1 MLRSNIASAHPLH
14 PLWKPAAAAAVK
26 QPRRIVNDMN
36 APRRRP
42 IQSLRLALA
51 LAAGLALAA
60 QPRELLSMRPP
71 AGTVL
76 PAAPAAGLPD
86 FPFPASLAGPAPTAA
101 THETNAVRLPVV
113 PHAVRLTVDKAA
125 QHPLDHPL
133 PVRRESRLPGAAAG
147 IRTERVFAVNE
158 PTAAPVAPVEPIE
171 PVASMAAPP
180 RAVRPAAQHAPA
192 PASSQ
197 TPPPEPSR
205 TASPARAAEASLAR
219 TRLLVVGD
227 SLSIALADVLE
238 RRLAR
243 TPGLAFA
250 RLGKVSSGLA
260 RPDFFDWEKH
270 MDEMAAKTAPD
281 IVVVMIGANDNKSLR
296 LPSGQA
302 VHFGAR
308 DWAAEYRRRAAR
320 LVEIA
325 RRHNP
330 AARIVWLGAPVMGD
344 PALARDMPAVNAALA
359 DAMRRLPG
367 CRFVDMWPVLAGPN
381 GAYAEFLDQK
391 TRLRAPDGVHLAPA
405 GAARL
410 ADACMVA
417 LAEPAT
423 GILLSQ
429 AP

>member
-1 MLRSNIASAHPLH
+1 
-14 PLWKPAAAAAVK
+14 
-26 QPRRIVNDMN
+26 
-36 APRRRP
+36 
-42 IQSLRLALA
+42 
-51 LAAGLALAA
+51 
-60 QPRELLSMRPP
+60 MRPP
-71 AGTVL
+71 AGVVIT
-76 PAAPAAGLPD
+76 AAPASVRSD
-86 FPFPASLAGPAPTAA
+86 FPFPASLVEPTPPVAEHA
-101 THETNAVRLPVV
+101 QNAVRLPVV
-113 PHAVRLTVDKAA
+113 PHSVRLAVDKSA
-125 QHPLDHPL
+125 QHPKDHPL
-133 PVRRESRLPGAAAG
+133 HVRRDTRIPGAAAG

-158 PTAAPVAPVEPIE
+158 PTAAP
-171 PVASMAAPP
+171 
-180 RAVRPAAQHAPA
+180 APA
-192 PASSQ
+192 PSAPAPFAPVAAIAQVPPQAPGVPVSSSNAASAPSRAASSV
-197 TPPPEPSR
+197 
-205 TASPARAAEASLAR
+205 RAAEASLAR

-238 RRLAR
+238 RRLAK

-250 RLGKVSSGLA
+250 RLGKISSGLA

-330 AARIVWLGAPVMGD
+330 AVRIVWLGAPVMGD
-344 PALARDMPAVNAALA
+344 PALAKDMPVVNAALA

-391 TRLRAPDGVHLAPA
+391 TRLRATDGVHLAPA